1 MNVYV
6 VIPYFSDGIEIKSN
20 DIKVFNTREA
30 AYQYAVKERFTHYDI
45 IASEYIASPTVSQ
58 HKRFTDEWGNSDWR
72 DTGEMG
78 G

>member
-45 IASEYIASPTVSQ
+45 IASEYVAY
-58 HKRFTDEWGNSDWR
+58 
-72 DTGEMG
+72 
-78 G
+78 